1 MMGSEN
7 KALWK
12 FTKKYY
18 TKIKKR
24 WTKFRFDIYIEVNK
38 AHMRSYQEQLP
49 KKKK

>member
-1 MMGSEN
+1 MQSKKNGMMGSEN

-24 WTKFRFDIYIEVNK
+24 WTKFRFDIYIEVK
-38 AHMRSYQEQLP
+38 LI
-49 KKKK
+49 